1 MTSPEIP
8 PFNPG
13 IVNPGRAAVTATLGY
28 GYSAILF
35 WMIGLLATGWVVTS
49 GAGLAMGIL
58 YALGGIMLALA
69 GVLSV
74 PHGRGLDTVV
84 FLSLSALF
92 FCLSTA
98 YVFHYFSATRFGPF
112 ATPGAP
118 PAAAPGVVLQP
129 ATGWLGWF
137 AVCWSVFFCYVWISS
152 LKSGGPRILFLLFL
166 WVALLAE
173 ALGIW
178 AASMALVVLGG
189 YALMISAVFGFI
201 ISATEIITMEPGKL
215 LPGKIT
221 RKTILTV
228 ERTGA
233 RESD

>member
-1 MTSPEIP
+1 
-8 PFNPG
+8 
-13 IVNPGRAAVTATLGY
+13 
-28 GYSAILF
+28 
-35 WMIGLLATGWVVTS
+35 MIGLLATGWVVTS
-49 GAGLAMGIL
+49 GAGLAMGVL

-74 PHGRGLDTVV
+74 PRGRGLDTVV

-98 YVFHYFSATRFGPF
+98 YVFHYFTAARFGPF
-112 ATPGAP
+112 ATPGEP
-118 PAAAPGVVLQP
+118 PTAAPGVVLQP

-137 AVCWSVFFCYVWISS
+137 AICWSVFFCYVWISS
-152 LKSGGPRILFLLFL
+152 MKSGGPRILFLLFL

-201 ISATEIITMEPGKL
+201 ISAIEIITMESGSL
-215 LPGKIT
+215 LLGNIT
-221 RKTILTV
+221 RKRTVTI
-228 ERTGA
+228 EPTG
-233 RESD
+233 RPQSD